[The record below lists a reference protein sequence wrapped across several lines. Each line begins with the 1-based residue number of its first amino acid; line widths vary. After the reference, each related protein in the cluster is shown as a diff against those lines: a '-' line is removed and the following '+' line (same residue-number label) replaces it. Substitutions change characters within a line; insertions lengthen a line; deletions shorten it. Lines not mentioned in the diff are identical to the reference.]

1 MNKLT
6 ISTHNRRL
14 FIARHGETVFNK
26 VGRMQG
32 MTAHTPLTWD
42 GCVQATTMGRALASY
57 ISNNGQIS
65 EDSALSLV
73 ASPSGRTLQ
82 TLALI
87 TEQTGHDWHSHTV
100 DNRLREIDIGD
111 WEGRFYTDVVEEFG
125 DFVDRE
131 NHLFNRVAPGGE
143 NYAQIAT
150 RMRAWIDDQLFENDM
165 LIITHGMS
173 ARVLRGVL
181 CDLEPLEGYDAP
193 IAPTLSQGSM
203 VMICDGKEELIISGD
218 GSEEKA

>member
-1 MNKLT
+1 
-6 ISTHNRRL
+6 
-14 FIARHGETVFNK
+14 
-26 VGRMQG
+26 MQG
-32 MTAHTPLTWD
+32 MTAHTPLTWE
-42 GCVQATTMGRALASY
+42 GCVQATEMGRALAPH
-57 ISNNGQIS
+57 IAQ
-65 EDSALSLV
+65 DSDLQLL

-87 TEQTGHDWHSHTV
+87 TEQIGHDWHRHIT

-111 WEGRFYTDVVEEFG
+111 WEGRFYADVVEEVG

-131 NHLFNRVAPGGE
+131 HHLFNRAAPNGE
-143 NYAQIAT
+143 NYAQIAV
-150 RMRAWIDDQLFENDM
+150 RMRQWIDEQAFENDM

-181 CDLEPLEGYDAP
+181 CGIEDLYGYDAP
-193 IAPTLSQGSM
+193 IAPSLSQGSM

-218 GSEEKA
+218 GSDEKA